1 MDNGPDGL
9 YIDHETKKPPLTD
22 TEQAVM
28 DQLQQG
34 HALLDDI
41 IAAVELPAGA
51 VSAAVT
57 MLQIKGLIKLLPGNR
72 VERI

>member
-1 MDNGPDGL
+1 
-9 YIDHETKKPPLTD
+9 
-22 TEQAVM
+22 M

>member
-1 MDNGPDGL
+1 
-9 YIDHETKKPPLTD
+9 
-22 TEQAVM
+22 M

-34 HALLDDI
+34 HALLDDV
-41 IAAVELPAGA
+41 IAALAMPAGS